1 MTDRKK
7 SKRQK
12 MRGHS
17 TYGFGSKKKHRGF
30 GNSGG
35 KGNAGTGKRADSKKP
50 SVWNKH
56 YFGSVGFVKKNSPGP
71 VNGVNLSY
79 LNEQIDSLVKAGK
92 AKKDKDLYE
101 VNIADLGFQKV
112 LGTGSLSKKFKIT
125 ASAFSES
132 AKRKIEESGGTAV
145 QSE

>member
-79 LNEQIDSLVKAGK
+79 LNEQIDSLVKSF
-92 AKKDKDLYE
+92 L
-101 VNIADLGFQKV
+101 
-112 LGTGSLSKKFKIT
+112 LSYLHIDISNMISSRKNQIKI
-125 ASAFSES
+125 SYNHFH
-132 AKRKIEESGGTAV
+132 
-145 QSE
+145 